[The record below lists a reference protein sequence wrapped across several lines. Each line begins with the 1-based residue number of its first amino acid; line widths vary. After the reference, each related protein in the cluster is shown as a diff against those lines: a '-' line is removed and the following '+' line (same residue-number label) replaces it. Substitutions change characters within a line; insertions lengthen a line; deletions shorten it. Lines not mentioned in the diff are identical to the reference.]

1 MAGTVLM
8 KIFVVMHV
16 QGGLLQDLRGFSEP
30 TEADEYEKELCKENG
45 LPFDRDEREKY
56 YEENEWEDEI
66 YRYDMTIEAKT
77 DTPDERLH
85 SIAILTNLV
94 AKHDFE
100 MSVNTFEELLQLI
113 EEYLNAMTNL
123 KVTTEK
129 T

>member
-1 MAGTVLM
+1 M
-8 KIFVVMHV
+8 KIVLVMHV
-16 QGGLLQDLRGFSEP
+16 QGGLLQDLRGFSDP
-30 TEADEYEKELCKENG
+30 TEADEYEKEQCKEND
-45 LPFDRDEREKY
+45 LPLDRDEREKY

-113 EEYLNAMTNL
+113 EEYLNAMTKL